1 MTIHALSFTAE
12 TVTDA
17 VFTCAGCGEV
27 IGFNKEGIGEP
38 HATLVAGVWMPPG
51 NYDTWMNPSCP

>member
-1 MTIHALSFTAE
+1 MHALTYLHE

-17 VFTCAGCGEV
+17 VFICSTCGEI

-38 HATLVAGVWMPPG
+38 HASLVDGVWTPPE
-51 NYDTWMNPSCP
+51 NPDQWMSPCTN